1 MKPIASRLARLALI
15 SPLIM
20 IWSAYNGGY
29 VAAAQQH
36 TPTTVTRIYTG
47 SDGLAHA
54 EQIDVK
60 FTPLIVHEQTEMVS
74 ERVKVASSYFVSLP
88 PGSFTDWHAATA
100 RRYVVTLSGRAEIE
114 VAGGQKIQ
122 LEPGHALQIEDI
134 TGKGHTLRIL
144 GKTDWIALFVQ
155 FDQ

>member
-1 MKPIASRLARLALI
+1 MKPIASRLLRVAVVG
-15 SPLIM
+15 PLIM
-20 IWSAYNGGY
+20 IWSTHNGGY
-29 VAAAQQH
+29 VAVAQQH

-60 FTPLIVHEQTEMVS
+60 LTPLVVHEQTEMVS
-74 ERVKVASSYFVSLP
+74 EKVKVASSYFVSLP
-88 PGSFTDWHAATA
+88 PGTFADWHAATA

-114 VAGGQKIQ
+114 VAGGRKIP
-122 LEPGHALQIEDI
+122 LEPGHTTQIEDV

-144 GKTDWIALFVQ
+144 GKADWVALFVQ

>member
-1 MKPIASRLARLALI
+1 MKRIASRLIRLAVV

-20 IWSAYNGGY
+20 MWGTHNGGF

-36 TPTTVTRIYTG
+36 TPATVTRIYTG

-60 FTPLIVHEQTEMVS
+60 LTPLVVHEQTEMVS
-74 ERVKVASSYFVSLP
+74 EKVKVANSYFVSLP

-114 VAGGQKIQ
+114 VASGQKIP
-122 LEPGHALQIEDI
+122 LEPGHATQIEDV

-144 GKTDWIALFVQ
+144 GDADWIALFVQ